1 MFKPWRENNPV
12 TVVNF
17 RQRASKAGYWDP
29 IRNDLGH
36 TISTLFYYGQFFQ
49 LADFNKAYEVFAH
62 NPQPEHAKSRTL
74 FCLGNPAVPAELWT
88 AHVVGLGEGLDSETK
103 TCQTTI
109 DENNA
114 TDAVQLFDD
123 IYNNISRYFRRTID
137 GNQGLSAVCQAF
149 RLFPDAVKA
158 LRSSLS
164 SQGRDDAFSGPLIL
178 PAPNF
183 ENEPVGRLSVKALNF
198 GRAAIIAHP
207 AVLHLIARF
216 IDVYFLRG
224 DVTDRYRGSLFI
236 CFLRLEHI
244 PCYNT
249 TISTN
254 GDSSRRP
261 GVCLPPQSWAY
272 GIEEMHK
279 RDSQK
284 DIDRLLAFFEWF
296 ER

>member
-1 MFKPWRENNPV
+1 MFKTWRENNPV
-12 TVVNF
+12 AVVNF
-17 RQRASKAGYWDP
+17 RQRASKTGYWDP

-36 TISTLFYYGQFFQ
+36 TIFYYGQFFQ
-49 LADFNKAYEVFAH
+49 RVDFNKAYEVFAR
-62 NPQPEHAKSRTL
+62 NPQPEYAKSRTL
-74 FCLGNPAVPAELWT
+74 FCLGDRAVPAEPWT
-88 AHVVGLGEGLDSETK
+88 AHVVGLGEELDLETE

-109 DENNA
+109 NENNA
-114 TDAVQLFDD
+114 TDAVQLFSD
-123 IYNNISRYFRRTID
+123 IYTNIFRYSRGTID
-137 GNQGLSAVCQAF
+137 GNQALSAVCQAF
-149 RLFPDAVKA
+149 RLFPDAVKV

-164 SQGRDDAFSGPLIL
+164 PQGQADAFSGPLIF
-178 PAPNF
+178 PALDF
-183 ENEPVGRLSVKALNF
+183 ENGSVGCLSVKALNF

-216 IDVYFLRG
+216 IHVYFLKG
-224 DVTDRYRGSLFI
+224 DVTDRYRGSLFEII

-244 PCYNT
+244 PCYDT

-261 GVCLPPQSWAY
+261 QVCLPPESWTH
-272 GIEEMHK
+272 GIEEMNK

-284 DIDRLLAFFEWF
+284 DIDRLVAFFESF

>member
-1 MFKPWRENNPV
+1 MFKTWRKNDPV

-17 RQRASKAGYWDP
+17 RHWASKAGYWDP

-36 TISTLFYYGQFFQ
+36 TIFHYGQFFQ
-49 LADFNKAYEVFAH
+49 RVDFNKAYEVFAR

-74 FCLGNPAVPAELWT
+74 FCLRDRAE
-88 AHVVGLGEGLDSETK
+88 

-109 DENNA
+109 NENNA
-114 TDAVQLFDD
+114 TDAVQLFAD
-123 IYNNISRYFRRTID
+123 IHTNISRYSRGTID
-137 GNQGLSAVCQAF
+137 GNQALSAVCQAF
-149 RLFPDAVKA
+149 RLFPDAVKV
-158 LRSSLS
+158 LRSSFS
-164 SQGRDDAFSGPLIL
+164 PQGQDDSFSGPLIF

-183 ENEPVGRLSVKALNF
+183 ENESIDRLSVKALNF
-198 GRAAIIAHP
+198 GRAAVIAHP

-216 IDVYFLRG
+216 IDVYFFKG
-224 DVTDRYRGSLFI
+224 DITDRYRGSLFDII
-236 CFLRLEHI
+236 CFLRLEYI
-244 PCYNT
+244 PCYDT

-261 GVCLPPQSWAY
+261 EVCLPPESWTH
-272 GIEEMHK
+272 GIEEMNK

-284 DIDRLLAFFEWF
+284 DIDRLVAFFESF